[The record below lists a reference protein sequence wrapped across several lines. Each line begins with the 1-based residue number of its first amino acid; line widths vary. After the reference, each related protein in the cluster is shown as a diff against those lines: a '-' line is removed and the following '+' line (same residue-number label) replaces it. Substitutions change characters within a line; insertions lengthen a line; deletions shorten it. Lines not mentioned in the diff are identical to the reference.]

1 MKLLCMVKYMVKQH
15 NIHVH
20 ENIMQFSINLIY
32 QLSSPSKPRDF
43 VVQKMVIAYYSKNEI
58 DFKYNC

>member
-43 VVQKMVIAYYSKNEI
+43 VVQKMVFAYIQKM
-58 DFKYNC
+58 KLT

>member
-1 MKLLCMVKYMVKQH
+1 MKVLCMVEYMVKQH

-32 QLSSPSKPRDF
+32 QFSSPSKPRDF
-43 VVQKMVIAYYSKNEI
+43 VVQKMVIAYYSKKGN
-58 DFKYNC
+58 